1 MLFGKKDKKTEDQQQ
16 PKVMQIN
23 LVDVV
28 KQASV
33 QIKYEEIGSW
43 LSTHKTPLFW
53 CHERGFSIVDKNF
66 IEDRPWLKKA
76 LGRMVKEIEEQKA
89 QKQQQVQQ
97 AQQQVHSQI
106 LQQEEKDD
114 KTPAEHGYIG

>member
-1 MLFGKKDKKTEDQQQ
+1 MLFGKKDKKEENKEQ

-43 LSTHKTPLFW
+43 LLMHKTPLFW
-53 CHERGFSIVDKNF
+53 CHDKGISIVDVKF
-66 IEDRPWLKKA
+66 IEERPWLKKA
-76 LGRMVKEIEEQKA
+76 LNRMTKEIDE
-89 QKQQQVQQ
+89 QKQQKAQQ
-97 AQQQVHSQI
+97 AQQHVHSQI
-106 LQQEEKDD
+106 LQQEKTEKEDAAG
-114 KTPAEHGYIG
+114 KSYIG

>member
-1 MLFGKKDKKTEDQQQ
+1 MGLFLNKKKEENKEKPQ
-16 PKVMQIN
+16 VMQIN

-43 LSTHKTPLFW
+43 LATHKTPLFW
-53 CHERGFSIVDKNF
+53 CHDKGFTIVDKSF
-66 IEDRPWLKKA
+66 IDDRSWLKKA
-76 LGRMVKEIEEQKA
+76 LGRMVDEIEEQKQ
-89 QKQQQVQQ
+89 QKVQQ

-106 LQQEEKDD
+106 LQQD
-114 KTPAEHGYIG
+114 KEDSTGKNYIG